1 MRHTYFLYNREHLKL
16 SCHVRISKQH
26 ISDVFTHCLKFWHCN
41 RLSCMI
47 LCITV
52 TIHCSVLHER
62 EGIKMADENKTLKP
76 KSFRISEE
84 VANKFKEI
92 ANSINGNQQDTMQLL
107 INAYYMQEQKGQLT
121 EHKADIEQ
129 FEAYATSMISM
140 FTKALQSN
148 HDMRETV
155 MTEFE
160 ALLQSKDD
168 VIQDLQSKL
177 KVAQDLKADAVE
189 KAKQYVNENNDLT
202 KELEEIKADREAK
215 VNDLNSML
223 NDKEQ
228 LNKALTDSCNDLKE
242 KVESMTAECKE
253 IAEIRTQLADITAEN
268 DKLMKDKSKL
278 EKEFTDREKDHKVD
292 KDTALKQREAEL
304 KVEHDKAILNL
315 EKKYQ
320 DVIQTLKD
328 EKAKQIDEY
337 QTKYLELLERI
348 NSEAGR

>member
-1 MRHTYFLYNREHLKL
+1 
-16 SCHVRISKQH
+16 
-26 ISDVFTHCLKFWHCN
+26 
-41 RLSCMI
+41 MI

-92 ANSINGNQQDTMQLL
+92 ANSIDGNQQDTMQLL
-107 INAYYMQEQKGQLT
+107 INAYYMQEQKGQLI

-189 KAKQYVNENNDLT
+189 KAKQYVNDNNDLA

-253 IAEIRTQLADITAEN
+253 IAEIRTQLADITAERDNLIN
-268 DKLMKDKSKL
+268 DKADL
-278 EKEFTDREKDHKVD
+278 EKELNKANKQFTDREKDHKVD

-315 EKKYQ
+315 EKKCQ

>member
-1 MRHTYFLYNREHLKL
+1 
-16 SCHVRISKQH
+16 
-26 ISDVFTHCLKFWHCN
+26 
-41 RLSCMI
+41 MI

-92 ANSINGNQQDTMQLL
+92 ANSIDGNQQDTMQLL

-189 KAKQYVNENNDLT
+189 KAKQYVNDNNDLT

-242 KVESMTAECKE
+242 KVESMTAEYKE
-253 IAEIRTQLADITAEN
+253 IAEIRTQLADIMAERDNLIN
-268 DKLMKDKSKL
+268 DKADL
-278 EKEFTDREKDHKVD
+278 EKELNKANKQFTDREKDHKVD

-304 KVEHDKAILNL
+304 KMEHDKAILNL